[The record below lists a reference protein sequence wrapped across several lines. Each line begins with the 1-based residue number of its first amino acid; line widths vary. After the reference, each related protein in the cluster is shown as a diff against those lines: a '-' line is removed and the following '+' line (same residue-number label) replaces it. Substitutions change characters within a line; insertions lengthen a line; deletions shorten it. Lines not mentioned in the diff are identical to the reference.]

1 MSHCLLTLTCAKPT
15 PLAWAHWCPMGW
27 APLRLPPLVPVPRPR
42 APPAPPRG
50 QFAYAELTR
59 SLRGGFCS
67 VPKGRKAIA
76 IGAPQRGPGEEG
88 PVQRG
93 PGDLL
98 RRRGTAEGS
107 NTLLVGILVKLMF
120 FAVFPFYVIFP
131 VAYSLL
137 PNCCCQ
143 LPTACCLR
151 HIA

>member
-1 MSHCLLTLTCAKPT
+1 MGAPWAGPLYDPPPWPPRPTPGPPRPPLPLPGVNLLTRS
-15 PLAWAHWCPMGW
+15 
-27 APLRLPPLVPVPRPR
+27 LR
-42 APPAPPRG
+42 
-50 QFAYAELTR
+50 ELTR
-59 SLRGGFCS
+59 SLRGGLCS

-76 IGAPQRGPGEEG
+76 TGAPQRGPGEEG

-120 FAVFPFYVIFP
+120 FAGFPFYVIFP

-137 PNCCCQ
+137 PNGFCQ
-143 LPTACCLR
+143 LPIACCLR

>member
-1 MSHCLLTLTCAKPT
+1 MLSHCLLTLTWAKPA
-15 PLAWAHWCPMGW
+15 PRAWAHGCPMGW
-27 APLRLPPLVPVPRPR
+27 ASLRLPPPAPAR
-42 APPAPPRG
+42 APLPLPG
-50 QFAYAELTR
+50 VSLLTR
-59 SLRGGFCS
+59 SLRGGLCS

-76 IGAPQRGPGEEG
+76 TGALQRGPGEEG

-120 FAVFPFYVIFP
+120 FAGFPFYVIFP

-137 PNCCCQ
+137 PNGFCQ
-143 LPTACCLR
+143 LPLACCLR

>member
-1 MSHCLLTLTCAKPT
+1 M
-15 PLAWAHWCPMGW
+15 
-27 APLRLPPLVPVPRPR
+27 
-42 APPAPPRG
+42 
-50 QFAYAELTR
+50 Q
-59 SLRGGFCS
+59 
-67 VPKGRKAIA
+67 
-76 IGAPQRGPGEEG
+76 GA
-88 PVQRG
+88 

-131 VAYSLL
+131 VVYSLL
-137 PNCCCQ
+137 PNSFCQ